1 METGIFEIYYTFLSI
16 KEILQSLIILP
27 LIYLMV
33 FASQVS
39 LVIDRM
45 LLWIFFLLMT
55 IASLVILTSSPHI
68 WNSDEIAT
76 GVSKEKWEEMIKF
89 GVGFE
94 SEDTNE
100 ANEEIDIPGT

>member
-1 METGIFEIYYTFLSI
+1 MIISLKCLINFE
-16 KEILQSLIILP
+16 
-27 LIYLMV
+27 
-33 FASQVS
+33 SQVS

-94 SEDTNE
+94 SEETNE
-100 ANEEIDIPGT
+100 ANEEIDIPGA

>member
-1 METGIFEIYYTFLSI
+1 MTTTLEL
-16 KEILQSLIILP
+16 ILNLKL
-27 LIYLMV
+27 
-33 FASQVS
+33 QVS

-94 SEDTNE
+94 NEDEDELGEDTLVS
-100 ANEEIDIPGT
+100 DT

>member
-1 METGIFEIYYTFLSI
+1 
-16 KEILQSLIILP
+16 
-27 LIYLMV
+27 
-33 FASQVS
+33 
-39 LVIDRM
+39 
-45 LLWIFFLLMT
+45 MT

-94 SEDTNE
+94 DEEKDEIKEETN
-100 ANEEIDIPGT
+100 IPGT